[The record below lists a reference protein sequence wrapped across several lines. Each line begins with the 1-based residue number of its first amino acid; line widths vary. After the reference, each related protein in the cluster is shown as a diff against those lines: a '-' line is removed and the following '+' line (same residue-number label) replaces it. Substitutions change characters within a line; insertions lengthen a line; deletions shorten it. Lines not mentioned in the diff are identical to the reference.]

1 MRTDNDIYLSFLQIA
16 QHILRL
22 LGCAGTRQVV
32 DTYWHILQAALER
45 TVVLVGQYRRRHHHR
60 HLLGVAAGFEGG
72 ADGHFGLAEAHVA
85 ADQAV
90 HRERLLHIGLH
101 VLRSLQLVGR
111 VLVKE
116 RCLKLVLQ
124 VAVVAIGKTTLA
136 ATLGVKFDQVARN
149 VLDMFLRALLQA
161 LPLTSAKGTQARG
174 LAAVLRLVFRHL
186 IQGVNRD
193 VDSIATLVD
202 DLNHL
207 LILLA
212 VGCWL
217 LAVSYWHTHQT
228 AELADAVIH
237 MHYIVAYL
245 ELLDFLQRQR
255 HLATTRLVA
264 LEVVLME
271 TVKDLM
277 VGQEA
282 GTGVSI
288 NKALV
293 QRMVDGHKRQP
304 LLIQDILQTFLLL
317 LTVS

>member
-1 MRTDNDIYLSFLQIA
+1 M
-16 QHILRL
+16 
-22 LGCAGTRQVV
+22 
-32 DTYWHILQAALER
+32 
-45 TVVLVGQYRRRHHHR
+45 LVGQYRRRHHHR
-60 HLLGVAAGFEGG
+60 HLLAVAGSLEGG
-72 ADGHFGLAEAHVA
+72 THGDLGLAEAHIA

-90 HRERLLHIGLH
+90 HRERLLHISLH

-136 ATLGVKFDQVARN
+136 ATLGVKLDQVARN
-149 VLDMFLRALLQA
+149 ILDMFLRALLQA

-193 VDSIATLVD
+193 VDGIATLVGNLD
-202 DLNHL
+202 HL

-228 AELADAVIH
+228 AKLADAVIH
-237 MHYIVAYL
+237 VYHVVTYFKLLYL
-245 ELLDFLQRQR
+245 LECQR
-255 HLATTRLVA
+255 HLTRTGLIA